1 MPIVGITVNERGE
14 SLQRLAIT
22 TKVAIGEVIK
32 TGEKT
37 RPHKLDHFVFL
48 RKSNSFEWEPD
59 PELATH
65 FGAQCREFWIVLLDD
80 ELENV
85 FRTEFA
91 WWTKTEK
98 KCWGDGREATRRT
111 EKHPEGEPWTPCGD
125 TCPDL
130 AKRLCKPSG
139 DLYFVLADFPKLG
152 SVCRLHTTSYRS
164 IRQIY
169 SALEQIRTVTGG
181 RLAGIRCKLVVR
193 PEKASYLDVAE
204 RKKKSTTVYALNLEL
219 SAEDMRQLVAKMTS
233 YANLFA
239 QTRLALGEG
248 HRVEYE
254 EEPETERS
262 EDVAREFY
270 PEGEREQTASAETK
284 AASPPLPS
292 SPVPPQASGVR
303 QPTRKP
309 KAVTEPTAPRASSSP
324 AVPPA
329 IPASAGGLI
338 SKEQRQKLYEIIV
351 EAGWAQ
357 DQVREILMKRFD
369 IESTAKL
376 PAAQFDAACALF
388 ERQWIQESLPEAEAS
403 GQTTEPYQATDEDL
417 PENLFP

>member
-1 MPIVGITVNERGE
+1 MPIIGITVNERGE

-48 RKSNSFEWEPD
+48 RKGNSFEWEPD
-59 PELATH
+59 PELAKH
-65 FGAQCREFWIVLLDD
+65 FGTQCREFWVVLLDD

-98 KCWGDGREATRRT
+98 KCWGDGRQATRRT
-111 EKHPEGEPWTPCGD
+111 DKHHEGEPWTPCGD

-130 AKRLCKPSG
+130 AKRACKPSG

-204 RKKKSTTVYALNLEL
+204 QKKKTTTVYALNLEL
-219 SAEDMRQLVAKMTS
+219 SAEDMRKLVAKMTS
-233 YANLFA
+233 YANLFT

-248 HRVEYE
+248 RRVEYE
-254 EEPETERS
+254 EEPEAERS
-262 EDVAREFY
+262 EEIATEFY
-270 PEGEREQTASAETK
+270 PESEPEKATPGETSTDPP
-284 AASPPLPS
+284 SPA
-292 SPVPPQASGVR
+292 PPQASAVR
-303 QPTRKP
+303 QPARKP
-309 KAVTEPTAPRASSSP
+309 KTDPPQPGTPAPPSQAAAAP
-324 AVPPA
+324 VPPTG
-329 IPASAGGLI
+329 AGVLI
-338 SKEQRQKLYEIIV
+338 SREQRQKLYEIIV
-351 EAGWAQ
+351 ESGWAQ
-357 DQVREILMKRFD
+357 DQVREILLKHFNV
-369 IESTAKL
+369 ESTAKL
-376 PAAQFDAACALF
+376 PAAKFEDACALF
-388 ERQWIQESLPEAEAS
+388 RQSWVQPSLPDAGSPENSE
-403 GQTTEPYQATDEDL
+403 EPYQATDADL
-417 PENLFP
+417 PEGFFR